1 MKTTHKA
8 FTTPHSIFTLL
19 LMLITIMTGCC
30 QVEEEGNGHT
40 EHSWNDGV
48 ITTQPTETAEGVKTF
63 TCKECDAT
71 KTEAIP
77 KLTHTHKFADAWSSD
92 ETKHW
97 HAANCG
103 HDLKKDEAE
112 HTFDSGVVSGD
123 DKTFTCSECGYKKI
137 ESVSDPSHTH
147 TFADAWTF
155 DETKH
160 WHDADCGHD
169 VKKDEAEHTF
179 NDGEITTP
187 ATEETEG
194 VKTLTCTAC
203 GYAKT
208 EAVAKLSHTFDT
220 ENWEKD
226 STHHWHKATC
236 KHSDEKGDYAEHSF
250 DDGVVSGD
258 DKTFTCSECGY
269 KKIESVSDPSHTHT
283 FADTWSFDETKH
295 WHAPICEH
303 GLVNDEAEHTF
314 NDGEITTPATEE
326 TEGVRTLTCTV
337 CGYVKTEAVAKLPHT
352 FDTENWEN
360 DATHHWHKATCEHS
374 DEKGD
379 YAEHVGDWTVKTPAD
394 YGMPKVEEKTCT
406 VCSYSE
412 ERTGD
417 YTGDFYMI
425 VSDRILV
432 NGNIVITGT
441 VSRGSINTG
450 DKIAIS
456 GYDEELTALELYK
469 GIGRTQSESLG
480 YGDGEISI
488 HLGTVANS
496 DNIKRRAVVSKSG
509 TMQSYNKFSANIYL
523 FEEAEGGRHTPIF
536 SGYSMNLKIGDVE
549 VGTCKIIL
557 PDDVEM
563 VMSGETCTIT
573 ITLNNAIPLYEGLG
587 FTIIEG
593 SGSDSATTVRGTV
606 MSLLNE

>member
-1 MKTTHKA
+1 MLA
-8 FTTPHSIFTLL
+8 GCQSDDESHS
-19 LMLITIMTGCC
+19 
-30 QVEEEGNGHT
+30 HT
-40 EHSWNDGV
+40 F
-48 ITTQPTETAEGVKTF
+48 AES
-63 TCKECDAT
+63 
-71 KTEAIP
+71 
-77 KLTHTHKFADAWSSD
+77 WSSD

-97 HAANCG
+97 HA
-103 HDLKKDEAE
+103 
-112 HTFDSGVVSGD
+112 
-123 DKTFTCSECGYKKI
+123 
-137 ESVSDPSHTH
+137 
-147 TFADAWTF
+147 
-155 DETKH
+155 
-160 WHDADCGHD
+160 ADCGHD

-179 NDGEITTP
+179 NSGEITSP
-187 ATEETEG
+187 ATEEKNGE
-194 VKTLTCTAC
+194 KTFTCAVC
-203 GYAKT
+203 GYKKT
-208 EAVAKLSHTFDT
+208 ESIPALGHTHTFDT

-226 STHHWHKATC
+226 ATHHWHKATC
-236 KHSDEKGDYAEHSF
+236 EHSDEKGNY
-250 DDGVVSGD
+250 
-258 DKTFTCSECGY
+258 
-269 KKIESVSDPSHTHT
+269 
-283 FADTWSFDETKH
+283 
-295 WHAPICEH
+295 
-303 GLVNDEAEHTF
+303 AEHTF

-352 FDTENWEN
+352 FDTENWEK

-379 YAEHVGDWTVKTPAD
+379 YAEHVGDWIVKTPAD
-394 YGMPKVEEKTCT
+394 YGMPKVEEKTCA
-406 VCSYSE
+406 VCSYYE

-549 VGTCKIIL
+549 VGTCKITL

-563 VMSGETCTIT
+563 VMPGETCTIT

-593 SGSDSATTVRGTV
+593 ASSDSATTTVRGTV